1 MCVFIQASLGCINLC
16 YIKYIL
22 HNKTGEIIME
32 HQDCNLLE
40 KITFQSPPLSEPG
53 VTPTSDRSC
62 WWIYQENLLVY
73 FPVSCLDNDKVQY
86 SSALSVDIEAGH
98 WGTVLSCPRL
108 RKLIICTVWLPTS
121 QTQCEVRTDLGK
133 VNRRDNMSSLSSLP
147 LQW

>member
-1 MCVFIQASLGCINLC
+1 
-16 YIKYIL
+16 
-22 HNKTGEIIME
+22 ME

-73 FPVSCLDNDKVQY
+73 FPVFCLDNDKVQY

-98 WGTVLSCPRL
+98 WGTVLDWAEKES
-108 RKLIICTVWLPTS
+108 
-121 QTQCEVRTDLGK
+121 
-133 VNRRDNMSSLSSLP
+133 
-147 LQW
+147 